1 MGPAERDGST
11 TGVPGVGDAALGA
24 VPDGRGGWAVRL
36 WAPKSSAPIL
46 VLTASGEERPLE
58 PDPSRPGHWTAT
70 IAGWPA
76 GTRYGFRLAPGGP
89 VRADP
94 ASRWQPDGVLA
105 PSALWED
112 RHAWMDQAWS
122 GLCPGAPDFS
132 VYELH
137 VGTFTAEGTFDA
149 AIADLPR
156 LARLGVSALELLP
169 VSQCPGRWNWGY
181 DGVFPYAVQDS
192 LGGAPGLCRLVDA
205 AHQAGLGVIMD
216 VVYNHIGPEG
226 VFWEEFAPYF
236 SSRHRTP
243 WGPALN
249 FDGKGS
255 DGVRAFFLGHALE
268 WQRRFHLDG
277 FRFDAV
283 HAVVDQTAWPFW
295 EQVTTAVHA
304 AGAAAG
310 RPAWLVAESDW
321 NAPRAVRPPEGGGL
335 GFDAFWSDDV
345 HHAVHAALTGD
356 RAGYYQDFGA
366 LADVGTALERGLVQT
381 GRWSGYRGRTYGR
394 PYDAMGRVDAA
405 AVVAYLQNH
414 DQVGNRPVGDRLA
427 AQVGVEAAKAAAG
440 LVVTSPFVPMLF
452 MGEEYG
458 ELAPFLYFVDHA
470 GAALMDAVRCG
481 RAEEARD
488 FGWREAT
495 RDPTAAAA
503 LENSRLTRREQPG
516 VAAYYAALLAWR
528 RHPALA
534 ARQLSGVRAY
544 AGSAAVA
551 VERSGGGQ
559 RAVLLWVP
567 HPSPEPI
574 AVPLPR
580 GTWRLCLES
589 SDPRYGGPGR
599 VLPPEA
605 AGGAR
610 LAVPGPSFSIWEPE
624 DQPAPGSQ

>member
-1 MGPAERDGST
+1 MGAT
-11 TGVPGVGDAALGA
+11 TGGQRTEPGEFSLGA
-24 VPDGRGGWAVRL
+24 VPDGDGAWAVRL
-36 WAPKSSAPIL
+36 WAPKSAAPTL
-46 VLTASGEERPLE
+46 VLTATGEEWPLE
-58 PDPSRPGHWTAT
+58 PDSRRAGYWTLAL
-70 IAGWPA
+70 AGWPA

-112 RHAWMDQAWS
+112 GHAWVDQAWP
-122 GLCPGAPDFS
+122 GIKPGAPDFS

-156 LARLGVSALELLP
+156 LARLGVSVLELLP

-181 DGVFPYAVQDS
+181 DGVFPYAVQES
-192 LGGAPGLCRLVDA
+192 LGGAAGLARLVDA

-226 VFWEEFAPYF
+226 VFWDEFAPYF
-236 SSRHRTP
+236 SARHRTP

-249 FDGKGS
+249 FDGPGS

-277 FRFDAV
+277 YRFDAV
-283 HAVVDQTAWPFW
+283 HAVMDQTAWPFW
-295 EQVTTAVHA
+295 EQVATAVHA

-321 NAPRAVRPPEGGGL
+321 NAPRAVRAPDAGGL

-356 RAGYYQDFGA
+356 RAGYYQDFGG
-366 LADVGTALERGLVQT
+366 LADVGAALERGLVQT

-394 PYDAMGRVDAA
+394 PYEDAMGRVDAP
-405 AVVAYLQNH
+405 AVVAYVQNH
-414 DQVGNRPVGDRLA
+414 DQVGNRPIGDRLA

-440 LVVTSPFVPMLF
+440 LVMTSPFVPLLF

-470 GAALMDAVRCG
+470 GTALMDAVRRG

-488 FGWREAT
+488 FGWVAAT
-495 RDPTAAAA
+495 RDPTAPAA
-503 LENSRLTRREQPG
+503 LGDSRLTRREQPG

-534 ARQLSGVRAY
+534 ARQLADVHAHTGA
-544 AGSAAVA
+544 AAVA

-567 HPSPEPI
+567 RGSPEPLEL
-574 AVPLPR
+574 PLP
-580 GTWRLCLES
+580 GGDWRLCLES
-589 SDPRYGGPGR
+589 RDLSYGGPGR
-599 VLPPEA
+599 SLPLEA
-605 AGGAR
+605 AGAVR
-610 LAVPGPSFSIWEPE
+610 VVVPGPSFSIWEPRE
-624 DQPAPGSQ
+624 P